1 MIATLFNAQV
11 SRKWLLLSVYYSL
24 NINLNDSRVCVCVLY
39 LSTRVFYKWK
49 DGMRPSPLK
58 PYVCLLLLR
67 CILLGLSTSHRE
79 NRDYCIAFC
88 LFGERKRFWSIQT
101 KLHTTY
107 GLYIYCSL
115 FFCFFL
121 KKALLPPPQ
130 MNIQVPTYLQVLKKR
145 GRANGSHFDFEA
157 CFSLDGFLSKGWRWL
172 AGTCCIR
179 RCHSFSKLAKK
190 KEQVLTG
197 SSCLSHL
204 LTHTNSPALAR
215 VYMLTGNV
223 KLRTEDWDYLFA
235 HQSFFFYVAA
245 HLCAECVCVYVMCV

>member
-1 MIATLFNAQV
+1 MKERKKKEFKLIATLFNAQV

-24 NINLNDSRVCVCVLY
+24 NIYLNDSRVCVCVLY

-121 KKALLPPPQ
+121 KKALLPPS
-130 MNIQVPTYLQVLKKR
+130 NEYTGTHVPAGTKKER
-145 GRANGSHFDFEA
+145 EGQRQPFWFWSLFFIGRISFERMA
-157 CFSLDGFLSKGWRWL
+157 LIGWHLLYPTLPLIFKTGEKKGTSLDRLQLSL
-172 AGTCCIR
+172 
-179 RCHSFSKLAKK
+179 
-190 KEQVLTG
+190 
-197 SSCLSHL
+197 
-204 LTHTNSPALAR
+204 SPANTHELASPR
-215 VYMLTGNV
+215 
-223 KLRTEDWDYLFA
+223 A
-235 HQSFFFYVAA
+235 
-245 HLCAECVCVYVMCV
+245 CVYVNR